1 MKYKIHYI
9 CLIVVL
15 AVLCISVCEGSKIN
29 KRENLQVTS
38 TQKVAKAEKNN
49 SYISITYG
57 RDNPDNF
64 TEREMVFYTYDI
76 ESEKLEEKCV
86 LPYDSQFACGV
97 FSKKNNKVY
106 YSSRVK
112 PNDISSNDGIW
123 EYDVPTGKST
133 LLENQNWSYNSI
145 TMMGTDKLF
154 VMASTKDHPIL
165 PAYFDLKTK
174 KFTYMSEANG
184 EEIGLYSC
192 GPVDAQYNSATDEIV
207 CAYQNEAES
216 YTTEFMHGEVAIDTY
231 IAIASADMVKDT
243 KRIYPMSLTVDD
255 QVMSVTQISK
265 NECLVGVNHFEGTD
279 IEERLFTVTFN
290 GNQSEAKRVE
300 PPYPDSGEWKTIDGG
315 KSYYFLLQ
323 KDGERGLYCY
333 DTETR
338 KLTEI
343 LTGNPDEN
351 GHVVSYTILDDK

>member
-1 MKYKIHYI
+1 
-9 CLIVVL
+9 
-15 AVLCISVCEGSKIN
+15 
-29 KRENLQVTS
+29 
-38 TQKVAKAEKNN
+38 
-49 SYISITYG
+49 
-57 RDNPDNF
+57 
-64 TEREMVFYTYDI
+64 
-76 ESEKLEEKCV
+76 
-86 LPYDSQFACGV
+86 
-97 FSKKNNKVY
+97 
-106 YSSRVK
+106 
-112 PNDISSNDGIW
+112 
-123 EYDVPTGKST
+123 
-133 LLENQNWSYNSI
+133 
-145 TMMGTDKLF
+145 
-154 VMASTKDHPIL
+154 
-165 PAYFDLKTK
+165 
-174 KFTYMSEANG
+174 
-184 EEIGLYSC
+184 
-192 GPVDAQYNSATDEIV
+192 
-207 CAYQNEAES
+207 
-216 YTTEFMHGEVAIDTY
+216 
-231 IAIASADMVKDT
+231 
-243 KRIYPMSLTVDD
+243 MSLTVDD